1 MKIDKSYK
9 VGDTVRYET
18 FTGELRIVRVTAKLD
33 DIKNGRSGF
42 DGVEVSSSRHLRA
55 LPDETPGLSV
65 WGYNSQ
71 ILRVFCQEQKRWKGL
86 VQQN

>member
-1 MKIDKSYK
+1 MIDKSYK

-18 FTGELRIVRVTAKLD
+18 FTGEVRTIKVTAKLD
-33 DIKNGRSGF
+33 DIKNGRPGF
-42 DGVEVSSSRHLRA
+42 DGV
-55 LPDETPGLSV
+55 DDNGKGMNMNV

>member
-1 MKIDKSYK
+1 MIDKSYK

-18 FTGELRIVRVTAKLD
+18 FTGEVRTIKVTTKLD
-33 DIKNGRSGF
+33 DIKNGRPGF
-42 DGVEVSSSRHLRA
+42 DGVA
-55 LPDETPGLSV
+55 DNGKGMNV